1 MVNKIWGTFIVI
13 GLLYGFLTGKTE
25 IMNEEIISCGSTS
38 LELFISMFPM
48 MILWSGIMKIAEKA
62 GILSFLSK
70 KFRPLFRIIFK
81 ELKSDDKALEY
92 IASNLTINML
102 GIHNAST
109 PFGLKAM
116 KELQEKNPKKDTATK
131 SMITFLV
138 LNTSGVTLIATDII
152 AIRNSMNAKSP
163 TDLLL
168 VTILATIINTTLALL
183 VNSYLGRKNE

>member
-1 MVNKIWGTFIVI
+1 MVNKIWGTFIII
-13 GLLYGFLTGKTE
+13 GLFYGFLTGKTE